1 MMPKRSKE
9 DTEVTVLLILDAVV
23 DQLIRLGYDKMSYTT
38 LSLQIGISRTGIS
51 HHFPK
56 KTDFITRL
64 DNRLLDILFGRLD
77 LKGDEQRFIQ
87 SWLVA
92 LESDERF
99 RGILRLF
106 FLHSVSSENAT
117 AFTQHTSQKLYSICC
132 FRYGKSFE
140 KELEW
145 LVGKSLLSMA

>member
-1 MMPKRSKE
+1 MPKKSKE
-9 DTEVTVLLILDAVV
+9 DTEVTVQLILDAVV
-23 DQLIRLGYDKMSYTT
+23 DQLIGFGYDKMSYTT

-64 DNRLLDILFGRLD
+64 DERLLGILFDRLD
-77 LKGDEQRFIQ
+77 LNGNEERFVQ

-92 LESDERF
+92 LNSDERF
-99 RGILRLF
+99 RAVLRLF
-106 FLHSVSSENAT
+106 FLHTVSSKNAT
-117 AFTQHTSQKLYSICC
+117 GFTQHTSQKLYDACSC
-132 FRYGKSFE
+132 RYGKAFE